1 MPEKPQPEKGNK
13 IAPLLSSGR
22 LLRMRT
28 SIMMN
33 SIQCFQKYHGVTD
46 LLPWVWQV
54 TASNYCVTH
63 LHAGDLN
70 QRDASCA
77 QLSLKLSLL
86 CT

>member
-33 SIQCFQKYHGVTD
+33 SVQCFQKYHGVTD
-46 LLPWVWQV
+46 LYLGCGKSLPQTIV
-54 TASNYCVTH
+54 
-63 LHAGDLN
+63 
-70 QRDASCA
+70 
-77 QLSLKLSLL
+77 LL
-86 CT
+86 TCMQEISIKETPAVHSYL